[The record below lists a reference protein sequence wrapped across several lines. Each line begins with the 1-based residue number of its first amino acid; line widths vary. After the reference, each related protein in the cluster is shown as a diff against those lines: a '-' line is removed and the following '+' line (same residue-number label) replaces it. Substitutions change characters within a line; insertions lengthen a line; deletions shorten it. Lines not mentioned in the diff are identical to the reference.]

1 MEYLEW
7 RWRRAWAKPL
17 AMGLVAGLTIA
28 LGSCAPYVVRNP
40 ASPYSVVPV
49 GSVLVL
55 HRNVTIPPGQT
66 RAYFQRGKQVSS
78 TDEYVPQ
85 CQLEVRDLR
94 QVPQTVHPG
103 RFVVTRLQSDVRSVA
118 YSGGFRFVRVRG
130 GSDDSGGP
138 SMHMLAWKLY
148 LHSNAQ
154 PNVMWLLCG
163 GAFDDPFWAKP
174 PGVDDIRQALG
185 KIASIEIHH

>member
-1 MEYLEW
+1 MGYFGWGCTRVWL
-7 RWRRAWAKPL
+7 RPL
-17 AMGLVAGLTIA
+17 AIGLVAGLTIA

-66 RAYFQRGKQVSS
+66 RAYFQRGRQVSS

-103 RFVVTRLQSDVRSVA
+103 RFVVTGLRRDARSVA
-118 YSGGFRFVRVRG
+118 YTGGYRFVRVRG
-130 GSDDSGGP
+130 GDGDDGGT
-138 SMHMLAWKLY
+138 SMYMVAWKLY

-163 GAFDDPFWAKP
+163 GAFDEPFWVKP
-174 PGVDDIRQALG
+174 PSVDDIRQALG